1 MGQNREGLWPQSK
14 INVNLTERPGSVLAS
29 GTGAKSVICTPRTT
43 ASRDFPCANPK
54 PNQTQEARKS
64 LLFQILTAFLRFD
77 HLFRAAFTPVVT
89 LRFLLSLAALAPS
102 ADLTAPAP

>member
-1 MGQNREGLWPQSK
+1 
-14 INVNLTERPGSVLAS
+14 
-29 GTGAKSVICTPRTT
+29 
-43 ASRDFPCANPK
+43 
-54 PNQTQEARKS
+54 
-64 LLFQILTAFLRFD
+64 LRFD